1 MGQKIILILIM
12 LFVALLSYGCNKNDD
27 WVIVND
33 NTLDND
39 TIIKNDSLLDNKTAD
54 DIVIEN
60 EVIDS
65 EDDRIDQE
73 KALTLPHLD
82 TNLVTELMQTNGI
95 MAEGNLSR
103 LASVMRKARNG
114 EAITIGV
121 IGGSI
126 TQGSSASN
134 PSKSYAKL
142 VHQWW
147 VEAFPE
153 TDVNYI
159 NAGIGATNSYLAV
172 HRVDQDLLAGKP
184 DVVVVEFSVND
195 SNTAFFRNTYDDLVR
210 KILKA
215 DNNPAV
221 LLLFTTMEDGTSAQT
236 QHLYVGFHYDL
247 PRISYRQVVLN
258 EMEAGRLAWKDVSPD
273 NIHPNNMG
281 HAIIGEMM
289 WTFFNSVYL
298 RMDSIDKETETTIK
312 APLSSEAYANASIV
326 DNEMIE
332 PIQMGSFKKGNI
344 FDRFNNNWVTDSG
357 DESIV
362 FEVTAKNIGIMY
374 YKTTNG
380 TGGQYEVYIDG
391 EYIRTL
397 DADFSGGWGN
407 YAETVEVYS
416 SGETTTHS
424 IEIKK
429 SDTSTGDFFG
439 ILGLLISQ

>member
-1 MGQKIILILIM
+1 M
-12 LFVALLSYGCNKNDD
+12 
-27 WVIVND
+27 
-33 NTLDND
+33 
-39 TIIKNDSLLDNKTAD
+39 
-54 DIVIEN
+54 
-60 EVIDS
+60 
-65 EDDRIDQE
+65 
-73 KALTLPHLD
+73 
-82 TNLVTELMQTNGI
+82 
-95 MAEGNLSR
+95 
-103 LASVMRKARNG
+103 
-114 EAITIGV
+114 
-121 IGGSI
+121 
-126 TQGSSASN
+126 
-134 PSKSYAKL
+134 
-142 VHQWW
+142 
-147 VEAFPE
+147 EAFPE